1 MHRLDFIDFWVVLG
15 GPGGPKI
22 DKNRKNGVPK
32 NYDFCDTLPEPCFQ
46 RFGAENGAK
55 TGRKSMKIR
64 ARKAPAAQVKKTHLF
79 KGRAWQKQQ
88 RNTFHEEKREK
99 SGTLKM
105 LISYCFL
112 Q

>member
-1 MHRLDFIDFWVVLG
+1 MG
-15 GPGGPKI
+15 CQKI
-22 DKNRKNGVPK
+22 MF
-32 NYDFCDTLPEPCFQ
+32 FCDTLPEPCFQ

-64 ARKAPAAQVKKTHLF
+64 ARRTPAAEVKKTHF
-79 KGRAWQKQQ
+79 FEGRAREKQQ

-99 SGTLKM
+99 SGTSKM

-112 Q
+112 L